1 MARQNITLAKIAKL
15 FRVHPRTILRAI
27 AGEHNTY
34 WSEDINDMS
43 LAISDIAKAYNVT
56 SQTLVAVIEDRDSLL
71 TADESAAVLGIQP
84 RTFRDRLLSGRYKKI
99 GKGGIT
105 RYLHSKIIKDLI
117 ATDPA
122 FSE

>member
-1 MARQNITLAKIAKL
+1 MARQNITLAEIAKL

-34 WSEDINDMS
+34 WSEDINDMT

-56 SQTLVAVIEDRDSLL
+56 SKTLVAVIEDRDSLL

-84 RTFRDRLLSGRYKKI
+84 RTFRDRLSSGRYKKI

-105 RYLHSKIIKDLI
+105 RYLHSKIVADLI
-117 ATDPA
+117 ATDPS
-122 FSE
+122 FTV